1 MVLLL
6 NQNDCKEV
14 AMEMREE
21 RPVQAQECYEH
32 HMLLKGQ
39 LDRINH
45 FLFGDP
51 EHPDELAITAKVNMM
66 FNVLLEIKR
75 WAVGAVFTFAGCL
88 IFLGSHFAKMD
99 NIALKLDEH
108 IQQTHSSIQ
117 SIEKRLTNVE
127 AVIYKEVK

>member
-1 MVLLL
+1 M
-6 NQNDCKEV
+6 DG
-14 AMEMREE
+14 EMGMTEE

-39 LDRINH
+39 LERINH

-51 EHPDELAITAKVNMM
+51 EHPDDLSVTAKVNLM

-75 WAVGAVFTFAGCL
+75 WAIGAVFTFAGCL

-99 NIALKLDEH
+99 NIAEKLDSH
-108 IQQTHSSIQ
+108 IRQTDIAIE
-117 SIEKRLTNVE
+117 SIEKR
-127 AVIYKEVK
+127 VITLEDFVYKRSRQ